1 MHLFITK
8 LTVKKINMLLLFCF
22 MSTVLSCSSENY
34 IKTEPSMLVTD
45 YEESLFLRRIW
56 REVID
61 TDDKY
66 QTINLSPAV
75 TDNRVFL
82 ATKNGKIIAI
92 DENNFFVWEKQL
104 NLKVTSGIQHNDDL
118 ITFGSSDGDVVVL
131 DATDGKIIWQNKV
144 LSQINV
150 NPMFMGEKLIVKGGD
165 NSISAFDIDDG
176 TLLWEQK
183 FNLPPLSLKGQ
194 SEMLSISTYIIVGLD
209 NGKIAIL
216 DEKDGRVLL
225 KKQLHSIYAD
235 NVVSRLNDINSDI
248 LLIGRDIVA
257 ASYQGIVTR
266 ISLNNFKTKWINNIS
281 TFNSFVYDG
290 VTIFIF
296 DENDVLK
303 ALSPETGKVLW
314 ENKSLK
320 NRNLSQP
327 TLIGDNLLVADAFG
341 FIHLLDSRNGRTIS
355 QVQYG
360 AMPLSGKITI
370 KDNRAYV
377 QSANGE
383 YHNLV
388 VVKKQNR
395 NFIHFK

>member
-1 MHLFITK
+1 
-8 LTVKKINMLLLFCF
+8 